1 MDTKKGV
8 IALNW
13 WGIFFVTT
21 VIISALAM
29 PFVFSFDDKDEDDL
43 VAKLVRSSRAIR

>member
-1 MDTKKGV
+1 V

-21 VIISALAM
+21 VIISAMAM
-29 PFVFSFDDKDEDDL
+29 PFVFRFDEDKDDL
-43 VAKLVRSSRAIR
+43 AAKLVRSSRAIR